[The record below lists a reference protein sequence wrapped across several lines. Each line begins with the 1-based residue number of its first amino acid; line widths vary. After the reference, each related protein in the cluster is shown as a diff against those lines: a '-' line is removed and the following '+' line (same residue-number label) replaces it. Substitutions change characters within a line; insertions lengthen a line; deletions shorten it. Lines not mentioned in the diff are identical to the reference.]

1 MENPVDHTVDL
12 GLVNYVKHPENPNYV
27 VFRLADEER
36 ANAFEEE
43 LISGKIWF
51 EKGDEIKRSRKF
63 VLFGV
68 HKNDFNKVQQINYVV
83 EARFKKPF
91 IPFPIFRWALIL
103 FSVSVVVL
111 AVLGYCEA
119 QRKLESYDSSIKG
132 AVDQK

>member
-12 GLVNYVKHPENPNYV
+12 GLVNYVKHPENP
-27 VFRLADEER
+27 
-36 ANAFEEE
+36 
-43 LISGKIWF
+43 
-51 EKGDEIKRSRKF
+51 
-63 VLFGV
+63 
-68 HKNDFNKVQQINYVV
+68 NYVV

-119 QRKLESYDSSIKG
+119 QRKLESYESSIKG